1 MRPSWTDQ
9 RASDYLIVTQNAAEI
24 TRSRCSGGRIAKSIA
39 KIDPP
44 TDALLRALRAAED
57 AAGLRRG
64 KCPALAGTDA
74 KTNHV
79 DRDEQSYSRRRQFRL
94 RPRDDVAGSPAGVS
108 PGTTFIVGFD
118 GH

>member
-57 AAGLRRG
+57 AAGLRRPHSVASVPHWPG
-64 KCPALAGTDA
+64 RTPKPTTSTV
-74 KTNHV
+74 TNSPTRV
-79 DRDEQSYSRRRQFRL
+79 AVSSGCGQGMTL
-94 RPRDDVAGSPAGVS
+94 PGRPRGFRPARLS
-108 PGTTFIVGFD
+108 S
-118 GH
+118 